1 MNLRILPPVDC
12 STRRKRRATLNS
24 LISILEQVVEGE
36 IAYRDNMPDN
46 LYGSD
51 SYDAADNT
59 VSSMEDALDALH
71 SAYVWP

>member
-1 MNLRILPPVDC
+1 MNLRNLPPVDC
-12 STRRKRRATLNS
+12 STRRKRRAMLNS

-51 SYDAADNT
+51 PYDAADNA
-59 VSSMEDALDALH
+59 VSFMEDALDVLH
-71 SAYVWP
+71 SAYV